1 MIEQSRFE
9 SKLIKIDKEIID
21 FCNKINNNKSLITI
35 GILETINKN
44 QKYKF
49 TSLESVKDLLNSQN
63 SNLIK
68 DFYLIDLKTFNR
80 VEFREIE
87 NINVC
92 HNFASIYIDKI
103 SICEYFDEIYIL
115 VDFVFMLN
123 LNQIFTKIKIDYN
136 IYIYMFENYYF
147 MIYLKKDNKIITPEI
162 QLIKNSC
169 NNPMLIVGKQKVK
182 IEEVEEFADN
192 YYNFLLNKDFFIDK
206 QNNYKHGSAYLFDFK
221 GVINYILEL
230 FVKTDRIGDDKNN
243 YYIEILSVKNE
254 FNICYDILIDNTI
267 NSIKYKNIIFVRKT
281 EFGEKYKAD
290 KIKEIIKYLFNIN
303 NLVMKDKIPEEYKN
317 YCVLKEKFL
326 YEGNVL
332 LKIMHNNH
340 ILPILRKTNFEIE
353 PNNLTLIEY
362 SYLLQMPLLISKKDY
377 KPNILILANDFG
389 ILNNYYTKL
398 YPDKFNILSFIEKKI
413 NNKELLI
420 DYNEIKIYEFHE
432 AYNKVKKRIKSN
444 KINKFDLILLEY
456 FSKKNDNDASIPKY
470 DDLLSKMK
478 NLLKDEGIFA
488 FNLRAESFLEYNN
501 ILELLKTKYKKVIEI
516 KFRICSGLIILCQN
530 EKINLEEYY
539 KPSFINSI
547 DYEYFK
553 KDILDSLS
561 KNLKELKGEEE

>member
-1 MIEQSRFE
+1 
-9 SKLIKIDKEIID
+9 
-21 FCNKINNNKSLITI
+21 
-35 GILETINKN
+35 
-44 QKYKF
+44 
-49 TSLESVKDLLNSQN
+49 
-63 SNLIK
+63 
-68 DFYLIDLKTFNR
+68 
-80 VEFREIE
+80 
-87 NINVC
+87 
-92 HNFASIYIDKI
+92 
-103 SICEYFDEIYIL
+103 
-115 VDFVFMLN
+115 MLN
-123 LNQIFTKIKIDYN
+123 LNKIFTKIKIDYN
-136 IYIYMFENYYF
+136 INIYMFENYYF

-169 NNPMLIVGKQKVK
+169 NNPMLIVGQQKVK
-182 IEEVEEFADN
+182 IEEVEEFAEN

-230 FVKTDRIGDDKNN
+230 FVKPDRIGDDKNN
-243 YYIEILSVKNE
+243 YYVEILSVKNE

-317 YCVLKEKFL
+317 YCILKEKFL

-444 KINKFDLILLEY
+444 NIKFDLILLEY
-456 FSKKNDNDASIPKY
+456 FSKINDNDASIPKY

-478 NLLKDEGIFA
+478 NLLKDKGIFA
-488 FNLRAESFLEYNN
+488 FNLRAESFKEYNN
-501 ILELLKTKYKKVIEI
+501 ILELLKKNIKK
-516 KFRICSGLIILCQN
+516 
-530 EKINLEEYY
+530 
-539 KPSFINSI
+539 
-547 DYEYFK
+547 
-553 KDILDSLS
+553 
-561 KNLKELKGEEE
+561 